1 MKIIDNLLKIVY
13 VVMPLIYMPVHF
25 EGNMSQSAKFFFLC
39 SIVSA
44 LLVIQ
49 LFSKNLKKIVSIDSI
64 NSTLFFLFIVCLISV
79 IKSNDFIL
87 GLSGSAFRNEG
98 VITLALYY
106 VLTLFSRERGEYSN
120 LKYVLV
126 SATFVSVIG
135 IFQKYGVDVLP
146 RSFISENWNNI
157 AYSTIGNPNFLGSY
171 LVLVLP
177 IAMYEYV
184 GLKKW
189 YGIPIYGLIFFCL
202 LATMSRGPWLGAM
215 FAFGSF
221 AFLMWKYGKFDLK
234 RFSALVVLSL
244 SLILLFNI
252 TSNGALLSRFKTI
265 GNDIGEVVSGGE
277 NIEQAGSYRMFIW
290 IRSFELVKQ
299 NPIWG
304 VGIEQLGYAF
314 IDNYSDDMIQQFGY
328 VGYIDRA
335 HNEYLHIAVS
345 SGIPSLLLY
354 LIFLMLV
361 LRAGW
366 INLSKNS
373 MLIPVYSAVL
383 GYLLQAFFNIS
394 VVSVAYLFWIYLGFL
409 VSVDTRDKT
418 T

>member
-1 MKIIDNLLKIVY
+1 MILIKRLYIFALMVVPILYFPLVEHGNYSQSPKQVALVLTSCFILGYFLFKGRKTIDLYLLKCDICIIVY
-13 VVMPLIYMPVHF
+13 FALSAISGALSKDFLISIYGSLHRSEGLVTILVYIVLFYFARNVRSNIARVV
-25 EGNMSQSAKFFFLC
+25 
-39 SIVSA
+39 
-44 LLVIQ
+44 LVG
-49 LFSKNLKKIVSIDSI
+49 STIVSI
-64 NSTLFFLFIVCLISV
+64 
-79 IKSNDFIL
+79 
-87 GLSGSAFRNEG
+87 
-98 VITLALYY
+98 
-106 VLTLFSRERGEYSN
+106 
-120 LKYVLV
+120 
-126 SATFVSVIG
+126 IG
-135 IFQKYGVDVLP
+135 ILQRLGINVLP
-146 RSFISENWNNI
+146 TNYITEGWTNV

-189 YGIPIYGLIFFCL
+189 YGIPIYGLLFYCL

-215 FAFGSF
+215 FAFGSV

-328 VGYIDRA
+328 VGFIDRA

-354 LIFLMLV
+354 LLFLWLV

-418 T
+418 S

>member
-1 MKIIDNLLKIVY
+1 MKKFDVLCISIFLMTPLLYFKINERISY
-13 VVMPLIYMPVHF
+13 SQYPKLIF
-25 EGNMSQSAKFFFLC
+25 LFLC
-39 SIVSA
+39 I
-44 LLVIQ
+44 LL
-49 LFSKNLKKIVSIDSI
+49 LM
-64 NSTLFFLFIVCLISV
+64 LFIVIDILTIKCRLKNKCVFVMILYFSMLVISILNSNNALLGLTGSYNRIEGLSTHV
-79 IKSNDFIL
+79 IYFYLLIL
-87 GLSGSAFRNEG
+87 GIIVPTKSVVRFALIGS
-98 VITLALYY
+98 V
-106 VLTLFSRERGEYSN
+106 V
-120 LKYVLV
+120 V
-126 SATFVSVIG
+126 SMIG
-135 IFQKYGVDVLP
+135 ILQVYGFDVLP
-146 RSFISENWNNI
+146 QNYITEGWTNV

-189 YGIPIYGLIFFCL
+189 YGIPIYGLLFYCL

-234 RFSALVVLSL
+234 RFSVLVVLSL
-244 SLILLFNI
+244 SLILLFNG

-328 VGYIDRA
+328 VGFIDRA

-354 LIFLMLV
+354 LIFLILV
-361 LRAGW
+361 LREGW
-366 INLSKNS
+366 ISLSKNS

-409 VSVDTRDKT
+409 VRVDTKDKT